1 MQIIVLNGPI
11 NAGKSTTGRALAA
24 LVADASFVDGDDHDA
39 PDDASLPVRIEASMV
54 HIESHI
60 SFAKGVALFIAVPLR
75 AQDYR
80 RLRDKADSVGARLR
94 VVTLHPPAEVAFSD
108 RGGRILSADEIDR
121 AREMYAEGYADRA
134 FSELI
139 VTDMP
144 GPEATARAIARD
156 LQLPLRA

>member
-11 NAGKSTTGRALAA
+11 NAGKSTTGRALAR

-39 PDDASLPVRIEASMV
+39 PDDAPLAVRISASMA

-60 SFAKGVALFIAVPLR
+60 IAAEGVALFVAVPLR
-75 AQDYR
+75 DEDYR
-80 RLRDKADSVGARLR
+80 RLKDKAESVGAQLR
-94 VVTLHPPAEVAFSD
+94 VVTLNPPADVAFAD
-108 RGGRILSADEIDR
+108 RGGRQLSPDEIAR
-121 AREMYAEGYADRA
+121 AREMYAEGYASRP
-134 FSELI
+134 FSALV
-139 VTDMP
+139 VTDMQ